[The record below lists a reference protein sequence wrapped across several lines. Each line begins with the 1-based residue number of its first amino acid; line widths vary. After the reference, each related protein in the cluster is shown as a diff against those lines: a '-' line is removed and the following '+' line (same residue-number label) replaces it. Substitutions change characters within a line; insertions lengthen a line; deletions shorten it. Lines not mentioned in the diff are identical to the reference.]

1 MECAVGQNSTLQL
14 VHTFFILLP
23 IPTGAWSSLIIGIIL
38 LGLAWRLQSDRSFR
52 EKKYVKQGKWINYT
66 FFLRYCNV
74 VTSIGKAV
82 RIYILISLLAVYNWQ
97 THVRLLIIQNTSVQ
111 IYIWISIIW
120 NSSSYVTRAEDPRH
134 FLSLLRFPLPSPVRS
149 TLPLSHIYT
158 CFDSL
163 SRFPLVGLWQFNL
176 LALSVSFFLSVFLS
190 LSPLCDRERKS
201 HLSIK
206 IVLGSATRRPHSTA
220 RQKPSVRLVYL
231 AHARTST
238 RKKAKIFPIQYII
251 DVASKVRKKSEK
263 RRPEVKVS
271 SSGLVSCAA
280 LSSGYPLSQVLSRA
294 HARGESRLPIV
305 RLLF

>member
-97 THVRLLIIQNTSVQ
+97 IHVRLLIIQNTSVQ

-120 NSSSYVTRAEDPRH
+120 NSSSYVTRAEDPRL
-134 FLSLLRFPLPSPVRS
+134 FLS
-149 TLPLSHIYT
+149 
-158 CFDSL
+158 FDSL
-163 SRFPLVGLWQFNL
+163 FHLQCVQLYLFL
-176 LALSVSFFLSVFLS
+176 TYIHALTHFLAS
-190 LSPLCDRERKS
+190 
-201 HLSIK
+201 
-206 IVLGSATRRPHSTA
+206 
-220 RQKPSVRLVYL
+220 
-231 AHARTST
+231 
-238 RKKAKIFPIQYII
+238 
-251 DVASKVRKKSEK
+251 
-263 RRPEVKVS
+263 
-271 SSGLVSCAA
+271 
-280 LSSGYPLSQVLSRA
+280 LSSGSDNSTCSP
-294 HARGESRLPIV
+294 
-305 RLLF
+305 